1 MSGII
6 PIGPGQAGR
15 PPGASKVNTST
26 TPFELTPGTKVPVE
40 KTAPPLTPQKAAPP
54 PPLPATPS
62 IARQLKREDLITVL
76 LTLGRSPTPQS
87 IALITALIEHGLEAS
102 QQNATLVESI
112 VNQKRQPNAL
122 ESAVISV
129 SKGLGESLKSVDL
142 ITQFMTNKNQF
153 NQLSH
158 GFDGLVSSLRLAM
171 NLNQGVLPPDLMS
184 GLLGVLSDLDDQMKR
199 YRTLGKDLPSRAML
213 LDDLKATSGFLA
225 GVRSLLS
232 QASPAV
238 LDSFAGVQQG
248 VKDLLESVV
257 GHAVMSEYDAQRPID
272 GPYYYV
278 QIPHPMGANYP
289 PIEWLI
295 QQDHQKENRFNPD
308 KTRMILSFETP
319 ELGGITIVMDIQDR
333 QVSMAV
339 HSNSPDVRRDA
350 MMWVADLRNQ
360 LKAHDYELIGVKTS
374 AQRVDLNALLVPKIN
389 LDRLSRID
397 TEV

>member
-1 MSGII
+1 MSSGIT

-26 TPFELTPGTKVPVE
+26 TPFELTPGTKVPE
-40 KTAPPLTPQKAAPP
+40 KALPTAVSPKATPLPTP
-54 PPLPATPS
+54 PATPS
-62 IARQLKREDLITVL
+62 IARQLKREDLINVL
-76 LTLGRSPTPQS
+76 LSLGRSPTPQS

-142 ITQFMTNKNQF
+142 ITQFITNKNQF
-153 NQLSH
+153 NQQSY
-158 GFDGLVSSLRLAM
+158 GFESLVSSLRLAM

-184 GLLGVLSDLDDQMKR
+184 GLLGVLSDMDDQIKR
-199 YRTLGKDLPSRAML
+199 YRTLGKDHPSRAAL
-213 LDDLKATSGFLA
+213 LDDLKATSGLLS
-225 GVRSLLS
+225 GVRSMLS
-232 QASPAV
+232 KASPAV
-238 LDSFAGVQQG
+238 LDAFSGVQEG
-248 VKDLLESVV
+248 VKGLLESVV
-257 GHAVMSEYDAQRPID
+257 GHAVMSEYDAQRPMD

-278 QIPHPMGANYP
+278 QIPHPMGSQYP

-295 QQDHQKENRFNPD
+295 QQDHQKEARFNPD
-308 KTRMILSFETP
+308 KTKMILSFETP

-333 QVSMAV
+333 QVSMAI

-350 MMWVADLRNQ
+350 LMWVSDLRNQ
-360 LKAHDYELIGVKTS
+360 LKAHDYDLIGIKTS
-374 AQRVDLNALLVPKIN
+374 AQRVDINALLVPKIN